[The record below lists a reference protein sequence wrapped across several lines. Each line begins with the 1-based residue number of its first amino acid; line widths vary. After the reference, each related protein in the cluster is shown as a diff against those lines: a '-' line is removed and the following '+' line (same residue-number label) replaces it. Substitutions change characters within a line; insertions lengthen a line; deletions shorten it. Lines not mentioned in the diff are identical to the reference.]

1 MGFLLVP
8 DGSFLKFEEINPYF
22 SGKMSQDEKNHHFS
36 KNITIHM
43 IVNIFSHLQEGFFL
57 QSYALGWAAS

>member
-1 MGFLLVP
+1 
-8 DGSFLKFEEINPYF
+8 
-22 SGKMSQDEKNHHFS
+22 MSQDEKNHHFS